1 MAMFPP
7 PPMTTAVT
15 VTSVYLEK
23 IFPLHFVALRY
34 VFDQYFPLEVQHKIM
49 TGRVLGRV
57 KVWTLT
63 KNILLPPVKKMNKKP
78 PGKVSGKY

>member
-1 MAMFPP
+1 
-7 PPMTTAVT
+7 
-15 VTSVYLEK
+15 
-23 IFPLHFVALRY
+23 
-34 VFDQYFPLEVQHKIM
+34 M

-63 KNILLPPVKKMNKKP
+63 KNISLPPVKKMNKKP